1 MAGMKLIHAL
11 RFLGLTI
18 AFPFCL
24 VAGPDGSKAETSSVV
39 LQLTFTTKEYDP
51 AKPSG
56 SLTCT
61 VGNQSPK
68 PIKIPTRYNGIELVL
83 FGQGQGHRWV
93 SAMRAPLRQSKS
105 QAWRELPPKGKQV
118 LLELPFKDLLPQAT
132 AKGRLARP
140 QLGWDWR
147 ARPAPPMS
155 PITQPRSHQ
164 LIPKATFWVQAR
176 IGKEVVVSN
185 KVSLAVKIS
194 R

>member
-1 MAGMKLIHAL
+1 MKLSYSL
-11 RFLGLTI
+11 RLWGLTV
-18 AFPFCL
+18 ALPFCL
-24 VAGPDGSKAETSSVV
+24 VAGPEGSKAETSSVV
-39 LQLTFTTKEYDP
+39 LQLTVSTKEYDP

-56 SLTCT
+56 SLICA
-61 VGNQSPK
+61 VVNQSTK
-68 PIKIPTRYNGIELVL
+68 PIKIPIRYNGIELVL
-83 FGQGQGHRWV
+83 FGQGQGHRWA
-93 SAMRAPLRQSKS
+93 SAMRAPLRQANS
-105 QAWRELPPKGKQV
+105 QAWKELPPKDKQV
-118 LLELPFKDLLPQAT
+118 LLEQPFKEILPQAT

-140 QLGWDWR
+140 QWGWDWR

-185 KVSLAVKIS
+185 KVSLTVKIP